1 MESARCISRSLKSHT
16 RIRAIDLAH
25 CNLGSNPEI
34 LSVILQSDVKDISLI
49 PHALVAVVNKLA
61 HFFTASRD
69 NNPPLLELL
78 HESITQRYW
87 PPFDVHRWLLQIAL
101 AFYPLYLF
109 WMSRIMYMNS
119 PHSSKNNG
127 SNRDQRLHNNNIHT
141 NNKSY
146 SLVNHTYY
154 LNLINTTL
162 SNPVIISEITS
173 ILVA

>member
-1 MESARCISRSLKSHT
+1 
-16 RIRAIDLAH
+16 LAH

-101 AFYPLYLF
+101 AFYPTVFILDV
-109 WMSRIMYMNS
+109 
-119 PHSSKNNG
+119 KNNVYEFP
-127 SNRDQRLHNNNIHT
+127 SFVKEQRQQQRPAAT
-141 NNKSY
+141 
-146 SLVNHTYY
+146 
-154 LNLINTTL
+154 
-162 SNPVIISEITS
+162 
-173 ILVA
+173 